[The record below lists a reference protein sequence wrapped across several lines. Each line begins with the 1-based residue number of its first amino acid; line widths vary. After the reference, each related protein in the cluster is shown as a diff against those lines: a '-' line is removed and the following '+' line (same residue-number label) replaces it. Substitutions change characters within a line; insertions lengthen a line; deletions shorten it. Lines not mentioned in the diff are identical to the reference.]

1 MITPLCADVV
11 IFAHRNNEKRKHMK
25 HHLICMLAVFC
36 PALCAAQ
43 VTLEQCKAWAADN
56 YPVIRQYALVE
67 QSRRFTV
74 ENAMKAWLPQVSVNG
89 TVSYQSD
96 VTSIPIELPDVDI
109 PKIGKD
115 QYDVNITLSQQVYD
129 GGAASSAKRL
139 AEAQGDVEHGKVS
152 VAMYDVNQRVDQ
164 LFFGVLVLDEQIR
177 QVRVLQDDLSLSLSS
192 VEAMMKG
199 GVANQADVDAVKVEQ
214 VKARQ
219 KETSLLTQRKTYMK
233 MLSTFTGKDMGGN
246 DSLARPPM
254 PTLLPADNRRPELE
268 LYDAQNSL
276 IDTKLKALNTDLR
289 PHVGVYARGGYGN
302 PGLNM
307 LKDDF
312 DAYYKVG
319 LTLSWNFGSLYTRA
333 NDKKKLEAE
342 RQTVQSERDAFLF
355 NTRLQTELQSGA
367 IASLREQ
374 IKQDDEII
382 TLRQRIREK
391 AGQRVANGT
400 ETVNEMLRDINAV
413 SDAQL
418 AKRLHEIQLLQEIY
432 KVKHLNN
439 I

>member
-1 MITPLCADVV
+1 
-11 IFAHRNNEKRKHMK
+11 MK
-25 HHLICMLAVFC
+25 NCLVFTLVLFC
-36 PALCAAQ
+36 SVASRAQ
-43 VTLEQCKAWAADN
+43 VTLERCKELARDN
-56 YPVIRQYALVE
+56 YPVIKQYGLVE
-67 QSRRFTV
+67 QSRRLTV
-74 ENAMKAWLPQVSVNG
+74 ENAAKAWLPQAVVSG
-89 TVSYQSD
+89 TASYQSD
-96 VTSIPIELPDVDI
+96 VTTIPVDI
-109 PKIGKD
+109 PGVDIPTIGKD
-115 QYDVNITLSQQVYD
+115 QYDVNITVSQQVYD
-129 GGAASSAKRL
+129 GGAVSSAKRL
-139 AEAQGDVEHGKVS
+139 AEAQGDVGREQVS
-152 VAMYDVNQRVDQ
+152 VAMYDVNRRVDE

-233 MLSTFTGKDMGGN
+233 MLSTFTGKDMGEN
-246 DSLARPPM
+246 DSLAM
-254 PTLLPADNRRPELE
+254 PQMPALLPADNRRPELE
-268 LYDAQNSL
+268 LYAAQNSL